1 MKNVL
6 VIDTETGGL
15 DPDVNAIFSVALVT
29 QRSSIELKI
38 RDLGGVADA
47 EALQVNKI
55 SVAAHNENALSPGIA
70 VNRIHAW
77 LDIFAGEDLKDWTI
91 AGHNVGF
98 DLAFMARLYRIAQVP
113 LPRIFRPYK
122 VVDTSTL
129 MWALRT
135 KGLLPEGL
143 KSADAAFAYFGIEVS
158 GRHTALGDAQATYT
172 LLTELLKVI
181 R

>member
-1 MKNVL
+1 MKNVI

-15 DPDVNAIFSVALVT
+15 DPEINSIFSVALVT

-38 RDLGGVADA
+38 RDLAGVADA

-70 VNRIHAW
+70 VKRIHAW
-77 LDIFAGEDLKDWTI
+77 LDLFAAEDLSNWTI

-98 DLAFMARLYRIAQVP
+98 DLAFIARLYRIAQTP

-122 VVDTSTL
+122 AVDTSTL
-129 MWALRT
+129 LWALRT
-135 KGLLPEGL
+135 KGLLPDGV
-143 KSADAAFAYFGIEVS
+143 KSADSAFAYFGIEVS
-158 GRHTALGDAQATYT
+158 GRHTAMGDAQATYT
-172 LLTELLKVI
+172 MLSELLKVI